1 MVNNFFNNLFSKKI
15 EKIINF
21 DLFKAIAKTNG
32 TTLIDHTENVAIE
45 SKRLFSLREEIGF
58 FEIEKN
64 KQFSWEDLLEAICLH
79 DIGKSF
85 NHWQNYAKNNDLKNV
100 DFRHEFAFLPFYF
113 HLKNI
118 NSKYHIIS
126 SVAAHHNNLSIE
138 EKKYAKI
145 KVTDQKLENLYN
157 KFSIEKNIEKI
168 LIETSKKKDII
179 KKQVS
184 FDDIIKFWYFQAFYR
199 YFLQI
204 SDRRAS
210 TLEIYD
216 KIKLPTPICFLYNF
230 PFQKF
235 NSTQK
240 IILENSNQQ
249 ITFLRAPAGGGKSA
263 AAMLWSQQQ
272 IKNKKCDRVIMA
284 MPTIFTSNVL
294 SESISEHVGG
304 STVVNSTSKFNN
316 KDEFSNK
323 IEKSHKFSWEKSF
336 ESHITICTID
346 QLLHCMTLTNE
357 HHQGRLFNICNSC
370 IIIDE
375 LDFYD
380 DFVIANIAEFLK
392 LLNQLSVPVLIMSAT
407 IPQKI
412 IRQINT
418 TINEENKLLEDST
431 NYERDRINIKKI
443 SKDFEKI
450 ITDNINRDN
459 IIIYANTIKNA
470 KKYYEFI
477 KKIRQ
482 DVVIYHSEFTNE
494 HKNLKEKEIVSMLG
508 KKTWQKIE
516 KPKGVV
522 IMTQIGELSID
533 ISSDVVITEIAPM
546 DRIVQR
552 FGRCNRFNDK
562 CGEAFVVIPHNEE
575 RNVYTPMPYGSF
587 DVKKNNYV
595 ENKFL
600 KKTRNLLKKG
610 NYNYTKYIKIIDEIY
625 KDFEFSDTSLK
636 NSKLLQ
642 QYFINN
648 WFFNGKSKND
658 DGEENNTLWKSRN
671 IDNSNS
677 LEIIIEDNEEQIS
690 FENFDEFNFFAF
702 MKTLKITINNKK
714 LEKLKQEEII
724 KEKIFYVK
732 NLSEN
737 RIEEITKY
745 VLNKKENYSYETG
758 FKF

>member
-1 MVNNFFNNLFSKKI
+1 
-15 EKIINF
+15 
-21 DLFKAIAKTNG
+21 
-32 TTLIDHTENVAIE
+32 
-45 SKRLFSLREEIGF
+45 
-58 FEIEKN
+58 
-64 KQFSWEDLLEAICLH
+64 
-79 DIGKSF
+79 
-85 NHWQNYAKNNDLKNV
+85 
-100 DFRHEFAFLPFYF
+100 
-113 HLKNI
+113 
-118 NSKYHIIS
+118 
-126 SVAAHHNNLSIE
+126 
-138 EKKYAKI
+138 
-145 KVTDQKLENLYN
+145 
-157 KFSIEKNIEKI
+157 
-168 LIETSKKKDII
+168 
-179 KKQVS
+179 
-184 FDDIIKFWYFQAFYR
+184 
-199 YFLQI
+199 
-204 SDRRAS
+204 
-210 TLEIYD
+210 
-216 KIKLPTPICFLYNF
+216 
-230 PFQKF
+230 
-235 NSTQK
+235 
-240 IILENSNQQ
+240 
-249 ITFLRAPAGGGKSA
+249 
-263 AAMLWSQQQ
+263 
-272 IKNKKCDRVIMA
+272 
-284 MPTIFTSNVL
+284 
-294 SESISEHVGG
+294 
-304 STVVNSTSKFNN
+304 
-316 KDEFSNK
+316 
-323 IEKSHKFSWEKSF
+323 
-336 ESHITICTID
+336 
-346 QLLHCMTLTNE
+346 
-357 HHQGRLFNICNSC
+357 
-370 IIIDE
+370 
-375 LDFYD
+375 
-380 DFVIANIAEFLK
+380 
-392 LLNQLSVPVLIMSAT
+392 
-407 IPQKI
+407 
-412 IRQINT
+412 
-418 TINEENKLLEDST
+418 
-431 NYERDRINIKKI
+431 
-443 SKDFEKI
+443 
-450 ITDNINRDN
+450 
-459 IIIYANTIKNA
+459 
-470 KKYYEFI
+470 
-477 KKIRQ
+477 
-482 DVVIYHSEFTNE
+482 
-494 HKNLKEKEIVSMLG
+494 MLG

-658 DGEENNTLWKSRN
+658 DGEENNTLWKARN

-737 RIEEITKY
+737 RIEEIKKY